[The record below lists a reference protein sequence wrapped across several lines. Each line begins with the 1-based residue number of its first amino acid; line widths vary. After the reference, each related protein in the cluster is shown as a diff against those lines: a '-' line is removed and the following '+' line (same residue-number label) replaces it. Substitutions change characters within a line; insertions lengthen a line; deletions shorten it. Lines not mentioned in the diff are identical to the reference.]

1 MKCFIKASSRRC
13 SSWQL
18 FKNEAGN
25 PQLAIDDYGDC
36 NDVFQLV
43 TGRKTLPQ
51 DKSQCIYVLSLR
63 ESRLAGC
70 IRWMILAPTRFMAAG
85 ALTKPMLSKQMMMV
99 LTSGFLEMQNKETHH
114 IQMKRLPPKYE
125 IEEQDLE
132 TEDHVLIQK
141 FESETINPENL
152 WWTPMFA
159 AGDMSNHGSPDNFL
173 FYALAFFTVDI
184 LVFERLAMQL
194 GSRFLDWIRTVISRQ
209 SSLSLPRLRLDQI
222 RALWQARALAWHT
235 HQQPR
240 NPKQYK
246 PLNRRPIVC
255 GPDTICHSQVH
266 LPVWSSGT
274 NRWNK
279 N

>member
-1 MKCFIKASSRRC
+1 
-13 SSWQL
+13 
-18 FKNEAGN
+18 
-25 PQLAIDDYGDC
+25 
-36 NDVFQLV
+36 
-43 TGRKTLPQ
+43 
-51 DKSQCIYVLSLR
+51 
-63 ESRLAGC
+63 
-70 IRWMILAPTRFMAAG
+70 
-85 ALTKPMLSKQMMMV
+85 
-99 LTSGFLEMQNKETHH
+99 
-114 IQMKRLPPKYE
+114 MKRLPPKYE

-152 WWTPMFA
+152 WWIPMFA

-173 FYALAFFTVDI
+173 FYALAFFTVAI

-279 N
+279 NCEKDCELKFAMDEITKWKQTNQETLPATCRKPTKCRNRTMCSATSLA